1 MQKMSIGDVIPQ
13 DPSESQS
20 PNDTTPPS
28 QDHEQ
33 DQEDDQDE
41 DQVHDQEESID
52 QGAGGAKDDGD
63 HQGSRTK
70 PPHPRVHQTIQ
81 RGDPVDNIPGDIMKG
96 VTTRSSVASF
106 CKHYSFV
113 SSLEP
118 FKVEEALCDPD
129 WVVAM

>member
-1 MQKMSIGDVIPQ
+1 MIKMKIKFMIKRKALIKGR
-13 DPSESQS
+13 
-20 PNDTTPPS
+20 
-28 QDHEQ
+28 
-33 DQEDDQDE
+33 
-41 DQVHDQEESID
+41 
-52 QGAGGAKDDGD
+52 GGGAKDDGD